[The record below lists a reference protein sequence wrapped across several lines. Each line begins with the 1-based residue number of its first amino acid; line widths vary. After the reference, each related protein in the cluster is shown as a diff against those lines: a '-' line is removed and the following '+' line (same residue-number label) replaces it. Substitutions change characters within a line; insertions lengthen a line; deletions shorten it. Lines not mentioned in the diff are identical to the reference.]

1 MQKTVRAAIDPDQ
14 ALPKVS
20 LRQNPRKA
28 AFIVQPRVTISD
40 DASQAHTVIDVS
52 GRDRPGLLS
61 DVSAVLAE
69 AGVSIVSAHV
79 GSYGER
85 VFDAFYVKLPEGFDD
100 DMKSSL
106 RDQLLAALG
115 REEPDGPSTPAR
127 KLKRASAAD
136 SF

>member
-1 MQKTVRAAIDPDQ
+1 M
-14 ALPKVS
+14 
-20 LRQNPRKA
+20 
-28 AFIVQPRVTISD
+28 
-40 DASQAHTVIDVS
+40 S

-61 DVSAVLAE
+61 DVSTVLAE
-69 AGVSIVSAHV
+69 AGISIVSAHV

-85 VFDAFYVKLPEGFDD
+85 VFDAFYVQLPDGFDEA
-100 DMKSSL
+100 MKSSL

>member
-1 MQKTVRAAIDPDQ
+1 MIRKAIDPNET
-14 ALPKVS
+14 LPDVH
-20 LRQNPRKA
+20 LPNNPRHA
-28 AFIVQPRVTISD
+28 AFIVQPRVTISEN
-40 DASQAHTVIDVS
+40 ASQAYTVIDVS

-61 DVSAVLAE
+61 DVSKVLAD
-69 AGVSIVSAHV
+69 AGVSIFSAHV

-85 VFDAFYVKLPEGFDD
+85 VFDAFYVKLPDGFTE

-115 REEPDGPSTPAR
+115 REEPDAPSTPAR
-127 KLKRASAAD
+127 TLKRASAAD

>member
-1 MQKTVRAAIDPDQ
+1 
-14 ALPKVS
+14 
-20 LRQNPRKA
+20 
-28 AFIVQPRVTISD
+28 
-40 DASQAHTVIDVS
+40 VIDVS

-61 DVSAVLAE
+61 DVSAVLAA
-69 AGVSIVSAHV
+69 AGISIVSAHV

-85 VFDAFYVKLPEGFDD
+85 VFDAFYVKLPEGFDE
-100 DMKSSL
+100 DMKLSL

-115 REEPDGPSTPAR
+115 REEPEGPSTPAR

>member
-1 MQKTVRAAIDPDQ
+1 MVRSAIDPDEV
-14 ALPKVS
+14 LPEVRLPQS
-20 LRQNPRKA
+20 ARQA

-40 DASQAHTVIDVS
+40 DASQAYTVIDVS

-61 DVSAVLAE
+61 DVSKVLAE
-69 AGVSIVSAHV
+69 AGVSIFSAHV

-85 VFDAFYVKLPEGFDD
+85 VFDAFYVKLPDGFTE